1 MAKNNLERDLVR
13 RLRATGIKKRS
24 AELLASATDGRRKPA
39 KQVRRVVD
47 DLSKLLSDAE
57 DRVTGGPAK
66 RKAAAKKA
74 ARTRQKNAAKRST
87 AAKKAA
93 RTRAKSAS

>member
-1 MAKNNLERDLVR
+1 MAKSKLEQDLVR
-13 RLRATGIKKRS
+13 RLRASGIRKRA
-24 AELLASATDGRRKPA
+24 AEMIASSTDGRSKPA
-39 KQVRRVVD
+39 KQVRRVVG
-47 DLSKLLSDAE
+47 DLNKLLRDAE

-74 ARTRQKNAAKRST
+74 ALTRKQNAAKRST

-93 RTRAKSAS
+93 RTRAKSRA

>member
-1 MAKNNLERDLVR
+1 MAKSRREQDLAR
-13 RLRATGIKKRS
+13 RLQASGLRKRAAKLIAG
-24 AELLASATDGRRKPA
+24 ATDGRRKPA

-47 DLSKLLSDAE
+47 DLTKLLSEAE
-57 DRVTGGPAK
+57 DQVTGGPAK

-74 ARTRQKNAAKRST
+74 AATRKRNAARRSA

-93 RTRAKSAS
+93 RTRAKSSA